1 MQPSPLTHP
10 LRYSHSSQV
19 STLSANS
26 FASLGGIYQDAREL
40 PVITNVID
48 LSPRVLQNLPP
59 GRAAEALA
67 TATRI
72 KVKTRA
78 RTRSPTRVGLTFES
92 VEATPLTILG
102 RTPPSW
108 LPPLKVNLPQIGLG
122 IQRAVFGV
130 SDDED
135 PRDAPTNPAFFD
147 ILYLDSDFLIIR
159 QGSPGGM
166 FAAIKVDDL
175 SSS

>member
-1 MQPSPLTHP
+1 MSPPVEPTVGLNEGSSSSPLKACWRLVYT
-10 LRYSHSSQV
+10 SASDV

-78 RTRSPTRVGLTFES
+78 RTRSPTRV
-92 VEATPLTILG
+92 
-102 RTPPSW
+102 
-108 LPPLKVNLPQIGLG
+108 NLPQIGLG

-147 ILYLDSDFLIIR
+147 ILYLDSDFLVIR